1 MLENFKNTVK
11 SVFKFIWNHAVSA
24 LKALLDEIIIFL
36 QDLVKALNCTRM
48 NWRKPNKIKT
58 AAIDNW
64 YKFAK
69 YIGACVVIFGGL
81 NLSLGAI
88 SFVVLALFV
97 SKFISVSLSSSDNSK
112 AKKLRKA
119 YTVCRVLQVLLPVIA
134 AFVLVSNWWL
144 LILGL
149 IATLIGG
156 FKDRQHSEKE
166 KKETEDISSK
176 DKDKNTNDNKIDE
189 KENNFDLRNI
199 GSHIPSAVA
208 NGLANNPAEQK
219 ILEGVGRSVWSN
231 LKSKLGNELKDLKG
245 FFYPELDNVQ
255 GRNVEIK

>member
-1 MLENFKNTVK
+1 MLKNFKKTVK
-11 SVFKFIWNHAVSA
+11 SVFEFIWNHGASA
-24 LKALLDEIIIFL
+24 FKALLGEIIIFL
-36 QDLVKALNCTRM
+36 QDLEEAFNCIRM
-48 NWRKPNKIKT
+48 NWLEPNKIKT

-69 YIGACVVIFGGL
+69 YIGAYVVIFGGL
-81 NLSLGAI
+81 NFSLVAI

-176 DKDKNTNDNKIDE
+176 DKDTNDNKINE

-199 GSHIPSAVA
+199 EGKIPSAVI
-208 NGLANNPAEQK
+208 NGWANNPAEQK

-231 LKSKLGNELKDLKG
+231 LKSKLGNELKDLKE
-245 FFYPELDNVQ
+245 FFYPKLDNVQ
-255 GRNVEIK
+255 ERKVEIK